1 MVFVYSLANTV
12 GAQTDLKKWVIA
24 NGKVEI
30 IVREKYTLSSDEK
43 TGIFVF
49 SRDAIRSPGS
59 TLSFSMGDENITDNE
74 IPAFTDD
81 RLNLAKVQ
89 DESFK
94 YIDDGIPLQDGKN
107 IGYLK
112 FSTKEGKIK
121 FFHYTFFISVD
132 AKPLVFSFRCDSKQR
147 KRWEAEID
155 NIANS
160 LRIIR

>member
-94 YIDDGIPLQDGKN
+94 
-107 IGYLK
+107 
-112 FSTKEGKIK
+112 
-121 FFHYTFFISVD
+121 
-132 AKPLVFSFRCDSKQR
+132 
-147 KRWEAEID
+147 
-155 NIANS
+155 
-160 LRIIR
+160 